1 MEETVTTKTPNR
13 SRRGGV
19 EPVFTRR
26 QLLKAETMAVPR
38 DVLSAVLEEGQLY
51 TKGQAQGL
59 AETFLKR
66 KVN

>member
-1 MEETVTTKTPNR
+1 M
-13 SRRGGV
+13 
-19 EPVFTRR
+19 FTRR

>member
-1 MEETVTTKTPNR
+1 MEETVTTKTPKR

-38 DVLSAVLEEGQLY
+38 DVLSAVLEEGNF
-51 TKGQAQGL
+51 TPKA
-59 AETFLKR
+59 KR
-66 KVN
+66 RVWRKHF

>member
-1 MEETVTTKTPNR
+1 MEETVTTKTPKR

-59 AETFLKR
+59 AETILKR

>member
-1 MEETVTTKTPNR
+1 MEETVTTKTPKR

-26 QLLKAETMAVPR
+26 QLLKAETR
-38 DVLSAVLEEGQLY
+38 DVLSAVLEEGRLY

>member
-1 MEETVTTKTPNR
+1 MEETVTTKTPKR

-66 KVN
+66 NVN

>member
-1 MEETVTTKTPNR
+1 MEETVTTKTPKR

-51 TKGQAQGL
+51 TKGQAQGF
-59 AETFLKR
+59 AETLKR

>member
-1 MEETVTTKTPNR
+1 MEETVTTKTPKR

-51 TKGQAQGL
+51 TKGQAQVL